1 MKVIMKNNFRRLL
14 EQKQIIVLLVL
25 FTAAASCAAVFVS
38 TWMTQKWDVAVVSP
52 ASAEL
57 ASKQVNIIQMEEAP
71 PRSELVMG
79 RYDAVLTKNADGSCS
94 LETVKSEEITAKLK
108 AALEGREDAPAMFSD
123 RGTGTNVL
131 GFLTMFLLMMGSTC
145 MTFYADDKTGGQIT
159 RIAASPLGIS
169 NYLFAHCLFN
179 FLFLFIPTTIILV
192 VVKWISGAA
201 FGFGFLPLAG
211 MLALICAL
219 STVFSLFLYSM
230 LPNKDDSAKMIGNT
244 IIILTS
250 ILAGGFFAFDKGNQA
265 LGVIIQILPQKAFL
279 NVADG
284 VEQHMA
290 WQGIVPSLTY
300 LLLLIAVFYTV
311 SVWKTKRTY
320 IGH

>member
-1 MKVIMKNNFRRLL
+1 M
-14 EQKQIIVLLVL
+14 
-25 FTAAASCAAVFVS
+25 
-38 TWMTQKWDVAVVSP
+38 
-52 ASAEL
+52 
-57 ASKQVNIIQMEEAP
+57 
-71 PRSELVMG
+71 
-79 RYDAVLTKNADGSCS
+79 
-94 LETVKSEEITAKLK
+94 
-108 AALEGREDAPAMFSD
+108 
-123 RGTGTNVL
+123 
-131 GFLTMFLLMMGSTC
+131 
-145 MTFYADDKTGGQIT
+145 
-159 RIAASPLGIS
+159 
-169 NYLFAHCLFN
+169 
-179 FLFLFIPTTIILV
+179 
-192 VVKWISGAA
+192 VKWISWAA

-290 WQGIVPSLTY
+290 WQGIVPSLSY

-311 SVWKTKRTY
+311 SVRKTKRTY

>member
-1 MKVIMKNNFRRLL
+1 
-14 EQKQIIVLLVL
+14 
-25 FTAAASCAAVFVS
+25 
-38 TWMTQKWDVAVVSP
+38 
-52 ASAEL
+52 
-57 ASKQVNIIQMEEAP
+57 
-71 PRSELVMG
+71 
-79 RYDAVLTKNADGSCS
+79 
-94 LETVKSEEITAKLK
+94 
-108 AALEGREDAPAMFSD
+108 
-123 RGTGTNVL
+123 
-131 GFLTMFLLMMGSTC
+131 
-145 MTFYADDKTGGQIT
+145 
-159 RIAASPLGIS
+159 
-169 NYLFAHCLFN
+169 
-179 FLFLFIPTTIILV
+179 
-192 VVKWISGAA
+192 
-201 FGFGFLPLAG
+201 

-290 WQGIVPSLTY
+290 WQGIVPSLSY

>member
-38 TWMTQKWDVAVVSP
+38 TGMTQKWDVAVVSP

-79 RYDAVLTKNADGSCS
+79 RYDAVLMKNADGSCS
-94 LETVKSEEITAKLK
+94 LETVKSEETTAKLK
-108 AALEGREDAPAMFSD
+108 AALEGREDSPAMFSD

-230 LPNKDDSAKMIGNT
+230 LPNKDDSAK
-244 IIILTS
+244 
-250 ILAGGFFAFDKGNQA
+250 
-265 LGVIIQILPQKAFL
+265 
-279 NVADG
+279 
-284 VEQHMA
+284 
-290 WQGIVPSLTY
+290 
-300 LLLLIAVFYTV
+300 
-311 SVWKTKRTY
+311 
-320 IGH
+320 

>member
-14 EQKQIIVLLVL
+14 DQKQIIVLLVL

-38 TWMTQKWDVAVVSP
+38 TGMTQKWDVAVVSP

-57 ASKQVNIIQMEEAP
+57 ASKQVNIIPMEEAP

-108 AALEGREDAPAMFSD
+108 AALEGREDAPAMF
-123 RGTGTNVL
+123 
-131 GFLTMFLLMMGSTC
+131 
-145 MTFYADDKTGGQIT
+145 
-159 RIAASPLGIS
+159 
-169 NYLFAHCLFN
+169 N

-192 VVKWISGAA
+192 VVKWVSGAA

-290 WQGIVPSLTY
+290 WQGIVPSLSY